1 MGEDSPSTLH
11 STSDTPSEHRKLEH
25 VHLRKAQVLAGV
37 QLARAGKL
45 NPGFLTYKTEGT
57 MPCS

>member
-25 VHLRKAQVLAGV
+25 VHLRKAQVLTSRCAV
-37 QLARAGKL
+37 SESR
-45 NPGFLTYKTEGT
+45 
-57 MPCS
+57 